1 MKSMTGYGH
10 SIYKS
15 SDYILE
21 VEIKSYNN
29 RYLDISHTINPLLS
43 SYETYV
49 DDEIKKTVSRGH
61 LDVSLKLK
69 TLSMPS
75 ELVLDENLL
84 TQYKISIERISTL
97 TGAALPDA
105 GFYTTLE
112 GVISNTRTVDQD
124 YYKEGVESATREALA
139 MLDEN
144 KKREGEGTK
153 KDLEKLGAKFK
164 ASLEIILSKKDEM
177 EEYFKIILLEK
188 YEELLGEKGKDD
200 PRFLSEVAA
209 LLVKYSINEECSRL
223 KVHLSEYDKLLESDE
238 SVGKKLDFLCQEMNR
253 EINTTAS
260 KSQMVEINLE
270 VVKMK
275 DALEDIREQARN
287 IE

>member
-84 TQYKISIERISTL
+84 TQYKNSIERISTL
-97 TGAALPDA
+97 IGAALPDA

-164 ASLEIILSKKDEM
+164 ASLEIILNKKDEM
-177 EEYFKIILLEK
+177 EEYFKKILLEK

>member
-69 TLSMPS
+69 TLAMPS

-84 TQYKISIERISTL
+84 TQYKNSIERISTL

-124 YYKEGVESATREALA
+124 FYKEGVESATRDALS

-177 EEYFKIILLEK
+177 EEYFKKILLEK
-188 YEELLGEKGKDD
+188 YEELLGEKGEDD

>member
-21 VEIKSYNN
+21 VVIKSYNN
-29 RYLDISHTINPLLS
+29 RYLDISNTINPLLS

-84 TQYKISIERISTL
+84 TQYKNSIERISTL

-177 EEYFKIILLEK
+177 EEYFKKILLEK

-223 KVHLSEYDKLLESDE
+223 KVHLSEYDKLLESNE

>member
-61 LDVSLKLK
+61 LDVSLKLR

-84 TQYKISIERISTL
+84 TQYKNSIERISTL

-177 EEYFKIILLEK
+177 EEYFKKILLEK

>member
-49 DDEIKKTVSRGH
+49 DEEIKKTVSRGH

-84 TQYKISIERISTL
+84 TQYKNSIERISTL

-124 YYKEGVESATREALA
+124 YYKEGVESAVREALA
-139 MLDEN
+139 MLLEN

-177 EEYFKIILLEK
+177 EEYFKKILLEK

>member
-29 RYLDISHTINPLLS
+29 RYLDISHTINQLLS

-84 TQYKISIERISTL
+84 TQYKNSIERISTL

-177 EEYFKIILLEK
+177 AEYFKKILLEK

>member
-29 RYLDISHTINPLLS
+29 RYLDISHNINPLLS

-49 DDEIKKTVSRGH
+49 DGEIRKVSSRGH
-61 LDVSLKLK
+61 LDVSMKLK
-69 TLSMPS
+69 TLSTPT

-84 TQYKISIERISTL
+84 SQYKNSIDRISSL

-124 YYKEGVESATREALA
+124 FYREGVEEAVREALK
-139 MLDEN
+139 MLDES
-144 KKREGEGTK
+144 KRREGEGTK
-153 KDLEKLGAKFK
+153 KDLEKLGEKFK
-164 ASLEIILSKKDEM
+164 ASLEVILSKKDEM
-177 EEYFKIILLEK
+177 EEYFKRILLEK

-223 KVHLSEYDKLLESDE
+223 KVHLSQYDKLLESNE
-238 SVGKKLDFLCQEMNR
+238 SVGKQLDFLCQEMNR

>member
-61 LDVSLKLK
+61 LDVSLKLR

-84 TQYKISIERISTL
+84 TQYKNSIERISNL

-124 YYKEGVESATREALA
+124 FYKEGVESATREALS

-177 EEYFKIILLEK
+177 EEYFKKILLEK

>member
-69 TLSMPS
+69 TLAMPS

-84 TQYKISIERISTL
+84 TQYKNSIERISTL

-124 YYKEGVESATREALA
+124 YYKEGVESAVREALA
-139 MLDEN
+139 MLLEN

-177 EEYFKIILLEK
+177 EEYFKKILLEK

>member
-69 TLSMPS
+69 TLTMPS

-84 TQYKISIERISTL
+84 TQYKNSIERISTL

-124 YYKEGVESATREALA
+124 FYKEGVESATRDALS

-177 EEYFKIILLEK
+177 EEYFKKILLEK

>member
-84 TQYKISIERISTL
+84 TQYKNFIERISTL

-177 EEYFKIILLEK
+177 EEYFKKILLEK

>member
-49 DDEIKKTVSRGH
+49 DEEIKKTVSRGH

-84 TQYKISIERISTL
+84 TQYKNSIERISSL

-124 YYKEGVESATREALA
+124 YYKEGVESATREALS

-177 EEYFKIILLEK
+177 EEYFKKILLEK

>member
-84 TQYKISIERISTL
+84 TQYKNSIERISTL

-124 YYKEGVESATREALA
+124 FYKEGVESATREALA

-177 EEYFKIILLEK
+177 EEYFKKILLEK

>member
-43 SYETYV
+43 SYETYI
-49 DDEIKKTVSRGH
+49 DDEINKTVSRGH

-84 TQYKISIERISTL
+84 TQYKNSIERISTL

-124 YYKEGVESATREALA
+124 YYKEGVESATREALS

-177 EEYFKIILLEK
+177 EEYFKKILLEK

>member
-29 RYLDISHTINPLLS
+29 RYLDISHTINQLLS

-84 TQYKISIERISTL
+84 TQYKNSIERISTL

-124 YYKEGVESATREALA
+124 SYKEGVESATREALA

-177 EEYFKIILLEK
+177 EEYFKKILLEK

>member
-49 DDEIKKTVSRGH
+49 DEEIKKTVSRGH

-84 TQYKISIERISTL
+84 MQYKNSIERISSL

-124 YYKEGVESATREALA
+124 YYKEGVESAVREALA
-139 MLDEN
+139 MLLEN

-177 EEYFKIILLEK
+177 EEYFKKILLEK

-223 KVHLSEYDKLLESDE
+223 KVHLSEYDKLLESNE

>member
-43 SYETYV
+43 SYKTYV
-49 DDEIKKTVSRGH
+49 DEEIKKTVSRGH

-84 TQYKISIERISTL
+84 TQYKNSIERISSL

-177 EEYFKIILLEK
+177 EEYFKKILLEK

-223 KVHLSEYDKLLESDE
+223 FVHLSEFDKLLSSNE

>member
-49 DDEIKKTVSRGH
+49 DDEIKKTVNRGH

-84 TQYKISIERISTL
+84 TQYKNSIERISTL

-124 YYKEGVESATREALA
+124 YYKEGVENATREALA

-177 EEYFKIILLEK
+177 EEYFKKILLEK

-200 PRFLSEVAA
+200 PRFLSEVAV

>member
-84 TQYKISIERISTL
+84 TQYKNSIERISTL

-124 YYKEGVESATREALA
+124 FYKEGVESATREALA

-164 ASLEIILSKKDEM
+164 ASLEIILNKKDEM
-177 EEYFKIILLEK
+177 EEYFKKILLEK

>member
-29 RYLDISHTINPLLS
+29 RYLDISHTINQLLS

-84 TQYKISIERISTL
+84 TQYKNSIERISTL

-177 EEYFKIILLEK
+177 EEYFKKILLEK
-188 YEELLGEKGKDD
+188 YEELLGEKGTDD

>member
-84 TQYKISIERISTL
+84 TQYKNSIERISSL

-177 EEYFKIILLEK
+177 EEYFKKILLEK

-209 LLVKYSINEECSRL
+209 LLVKYSINDECSRL

>member
-15 SDYILE
+15 NDYILE

-49 DDEIKKTVSRGH
+49 DEEIKKTVSRGH

-84 TQYKISIERISTL
+84 TQYKNSIERISSL

-124 YYKEGVESATREALA
+124 YYKEGVESAVREALA
-139 MLDEN
+139 MLLEN

-177 EEYFKIILLEK
+177 EEYFKKILLEK

>member
-69 TLSMPS
+69 TLTMPS

-84 TQYKISIERISTL
+84 TQYKNSIERISTL

-124 YYKEGVESATREALA
+124 FYKEGVESATREALS

-177 EEYFKIILLEK
+177 EEYFKKILLEK

>member
-84 TQYKISIERISTL
+84 TQYKNSIERISSL

-124 YYKEGVESATREALA
+124 YYKEGVESATREALS

-177 EEYFKIILLEK
+177 EEYFKKILLEK

>member
-49 DDEIKKTVSRGH
+49 DEEIKKTVSRGH

-84 TQYKISIERISTL
+84 TQYKNSIERISSL

-124 YYKEGVESATREALA
+124 FYKEGVESATREALA

-177 EEYFKIILLEK
+177 EEYFKKILLEK